1 MADYTTTKPLLI
13 VVMGPASCG
22 KSTIGSNLARD
33 LGISFID
40 GDALHPPA
48 NVAKMSAGNPLD
60 DADRLPWLQIIR
72 ETGIRECHAAW
83 ERGDGRVPGQEEGEG
98 KLGRPACVIACSAL
112 KKYYRD
118 ILRGKAE
125 AVREDKPIM
134 KTIFVYCNGSPELL
148 AQRIAA
154 RQGHFMKPQMLAS
167 QLATLE
173 DPTSEPGVVDV
184 DISADPEEVSLR
196 ALSGTRRVVAAMD
209 ARGE

>member
-1 MADYTTTKPLLI
+1 MSDYTTAKPLLI

-22 KSTIGSNLARD
+22 KSTIGQNLARD
-33 LGISFID
+33 LGIDFLD
-40 GDALHPPA
+40 GDALHPAA

-72 ETGIRECHAAW
+72 DTGIRECHAAW
-83 ERGDGRVPGQEEGEG
+83 ERGDGREQQVQDG

-112 KKYYRD
+112 KKSYRD
-118 ILRGKAE
+118 ILRGE
-125 AVREDKPIM
+125 AATVPEDKPTM

-154 RQGHFMKPQMLAS
+154 RKGHFMKPQMLAS

-173 DPTSEPGVVDV
+173 DPTGEPGVVDV
-184 DISADPEEVSLR
+184 DISAEPDEVSRR
-196 ALSGTRRVVAAMD
+196 ALSGTRQVVADMA

>member
-1 MADYTTTKPLLI
+1 MDDYASTKPLLI

-22 KSTIGSNLARD
+22 KSTIGANLARD
-33 LGISFID
+33 LGIAFID

-48 NVAKMSAGNPLD
+48 NVAKMSAGNPLN

-72 ETGIRECHAAW
+72 ATGIHECRAAW
-83 ERGDGRVPGQEEGEG
+83 EKGDGRVPDQERAEG

-112 KKYYRD
+112 KKSYRD
-118 ILRGKAE
+118 ILRGHTE
-125 AVREDKPIM
+125 TGPEDKPVM

-148 AQRIAA
+148 AERIAA

-173 DPTSEPGVVDV
+173 DPTAEPGVVDV
-184 DISADPEEVSLR
+184 DISATPEEVSSR
-196 ALSGTRRVVAAMD
+196 ALSGTRKVVADMD
-209 ARGE
+209 SRGE

>member
-72 ETGIRECHAAW
+72 ATGIRECHAAW

-112 KKYYRD
+112 KNYYRD
-118 ILRGKAE
+118 ILRGEAE
-125 AVREDKPIM
+125 AVPEDKPIM

-173 DPTSEPGVVDV
+173 DPTSESGVVDV
-184 DISADPEEVSLR
+184 DISADPDAVSLR

>member
-1 MADYTTTKPLLI
+1 MPSI
-13 VVMGPASCG
+13 
-22 KSTIGSNLARD
+22 
-33 LGISFID
+33 
-40 GDALHPPA
+40 PPA